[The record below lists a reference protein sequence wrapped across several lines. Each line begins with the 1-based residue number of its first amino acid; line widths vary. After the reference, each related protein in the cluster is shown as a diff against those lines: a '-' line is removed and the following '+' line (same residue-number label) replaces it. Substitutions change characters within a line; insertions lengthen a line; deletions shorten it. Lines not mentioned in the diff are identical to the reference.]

1 MNHLIGIACQLAA
14 GVSFTMMAA
23 LVRYVSPRVPIGEI
37 VFARSFIALIPLLLL
52 LAWRDELILA
62 VRTKNPLAHLS
73 RSVSGIIAMF
83 LTFAALWYLP
93 LAEATAIGFATPLFN
108 VMLAAIFLGEKVR
121 IWRWTA
127 VIIGLL
133 GVLVMLSP
141 YIGQTEYD
149 RDDAIGALIALAAA
163 LVIAVAMT
171 QVRYFSRTET
181 TASLVFYF
189 SVSCAVGGLLTL
201 PWGWIWP
208 TTGDLMAL
216 LAMGVFGGFGQILI
230 TESYRYAPASVL
242 APFAYFTMLWS
253 VIIGY
258 LAFAELPKQEVFVG
272 ATVVIAAGL
281 FVIYR
286 ERKLGIERT
295 KEREAEGPPTGSAV

>member
-1 MNHLIGIACQLAA
+1 MNPFIGIVCQLAA
-14 GVSFTMMAA
+14 GVSFTLMGA
-23 LVRYVSPRVPIGEI
+23 LVRHVSPRVPLGEI
-37 VFARSFIALIPLLLL
+37 VFFRSFIAILPLLVM
-52 LAWRDELILA
+52 LAWRNELILA

-73 RSVSGIIAMF
+73 RSVSGILAMF

-108 VMLAAIFLGEKVR
+108 VALAAFFLGEKVR
-121 IWRWTA
+121 IWRWSA
-127 VIIGLL
+127 VLIGLL

-141 YIGQTEYD
+141 YIGQQDYD

-163 LVIAVAMT
+163 LVISVAMT

-189 SVSCAVGGLLTL
+189 SLSCAVGGLLTIPL
-201 PWGWIWP
+201 GWIWP
-208 TTGDLMAL
+208 SNGDWMAL
-216 LAMGVFGGFGQILI
+216 IALGVFGGFGQILI

-242 APFAYFTMLWS
+242 APFAYFTMVWS

-258 LAFAELPKQEVFVG
+258 LAFSELPKQEVFVG
-272 ATVVIAAGL
+272 AAIVIAAGL
-281 FVIYR
+281 FVAYR

-295 KEREAEGPPTGSAV
+295 KERAAEGPPAGTAV